1 MVALWSNLAL
11 WIPVSIAV
19 LIQVFKFFWEWVFT
33 GRPDFRVLSRS
44 GGMPSSHTALVCSL
58 GTVMGYQ
65 YGLDSPFFAI
75 AIILTVI
82 VMYDATGVRQQSG
95 KHARVL
101 NQILREL
108 FSGQPISEEELKEL
122 LGHTAF
128 EVLVGALVSIAYTLS
143 LLAWL
148 ESMSKG

>member
-1 MVALWSNLAL
+1 MAALWSNSAL
-11 WIPVSIAV
+11 WVPVSIALLVQLFKV
-19 LIQVFKFFWEWVFT
+19 LWEWSRTGKLDWRVF
-33 GRPDFRVLSRS
+33 SRA

-58 GTVMGYQ
+58 ATVLAIQ

-75 AIILTVI
+75 SAVLAFI

-95 KHARVL
+95 KHARIL
-101 NQILREL
+101 NQIMREL

-128 EVLVGALVSIAYTLS
+128 EVLMGLVVSVLYSIFMMLYVV
-143 LLAWL
+143 
-148 ESMSKG
+148 